1 MGNPVPIESIP
12 RRQILII
19 GMLDSVH
26 LARWLG
32 QFVNEEIDFVIF
44 ASKKYRKLHSLTFSL
59 LNSNYVANY
68 KLAHWPFLPFISGYL
83 DFLSFE
89 LRGYFKF
96 LPNRAKFVEKI
107 LKRRTFQYIHAFE
120 IQGAGYL
127 INKINADLVSKQKII
142 LTNWGSDI
150 YYFAQFPLHEKEIRG
165 ALAKASYYSG
175 ECVRDYLLA
184 RQYGFA
190 GEELPCIPNAGGFQI
205 EPRESSYL
213 LPSSRNQILIKG
225 YGGTFGRADLPI
237 ALIPRIANKYPQIRF
252 HIYSATDDTL
262 KLLETLPEGIK
273 DKISISTVQEKLT
286 HNQMLM
292 EFAKSRIYIG
302 CSVSDGISTSF
313 IEALIYGAYP
323 IQTNTSCANE
333 WVSKG
338 VEASIVGL
346 DPNLL
351 LVEILKALEDNSLVD
366 SASENNYQ
374 VALKHLSNEIVEKQ
388 ALKFY
393 KPKDLFSDSSRIS
406 L

>member
-1 MGNPVPIESIP
+1 MGNPVPKVSIP

-44 ASKKYRKLHSLTFSL
+44 ASKKYRKLHPLTISL

-68 KLAHWPFLPFISGYL
+68 KLAYWPFFPFISGYL
-83 DFLSFE
+83 DFFSFE
-89 LRGYFKF
+89 LRGYFKL
-96 LPNRAKFVEKI
+96 LPNRSKFVEKI
-107 LKRRTFQYIHAFE
+107 LKKRTFQYIHAFE

-127 INKINADLVSKQKII
+127 INKVNADLVSNLKII

-150 YYFAQFPLHEKEIRG
+150 YYFAQFPTHEKQIRS
-165 ALAKASYYSG
+165 ALAKANYYSG
-175 ECVRDYLLA
+175 ECVRDYVLA
-184 RQYGFA
+184 RKFGFV
-190 GEELPCIPNAGGFQI
+190 GEELPCIPNAGGFQL
-205 EPRESSYL
+205 EPRDSNF
-213 LPSSRNQILIKG
+213 LPPSFRSQILIKG
-225 YGGTFGRADLPI
+225 YGGIFGRADLPI
-237 ALIPRIANKYPQIRF
+237 AIIPKIAQLYPQIRF

-262 KLLETLPEGIK
+262 NLLESIPE
-273 DKISISTVQEKLT
+273 DFRPRISVSTIREKLS
-286 HNQMLM
+286 HGQMLK

-313 IEALIYGAYP
+313 IESLIYGAYP

-338 VEASIVGL
+338 VKASVIGL
-346 DPNLL
+346 DLDLL
-351 LVEILKALEDNSLVD
+351 LVEIVRALDDSNLVD
-366 SASENNYQ
+366 AASEKNFQ
-374 VALKHLSNEIVEKQ
+374 IALMYLRDDVVQKQ

-393 KPKDLFSDSSRIS
+393 KQLG
-406 L
+406 

>member
-1 MGNPVPIESIP
+1 MGNPVPKVSIP

-44 ASKKYRKLHSLTFSL
+44 ASKKYRKIHPLTISL

-68 KLAHWPFLPFISGYL
+68 KLAHWPLLPLISGYL
-83 DFLSFE
+83 DFLFFE
-89 LRGYFKF
+89 LRGYFKL
-96 LPNRAKFVEKI
+96 LPNRSKFVEKI
-107 LKRRTFQYIHAFE
+107 LKRRIFQCIHAFE

-127 INKINADLVSKQKII
+127 INKVNADLVSKQKII

-150 YYFAQFPLHEKEIRG
+150 YYFARFPEHEKEIRSTLQI
-165 ALAKASYYSG
+165 ANYYSG

-184 RQYGFA
+184 RQYGFV

-205 EPRESSYL
+205 EPRDSNYL
-213 LPSSRNQILIKG
+213 LPSLRNQILIKG
-225 YGGTFGRADLPI
+225 YGGAFGRADLPI
-237 ALIPRIANKYPQIRF
+237 ALIPRIAHVYPQIRF
-252 HIYSATDDTL
+252 HVYSATDDTL
-262 KLLETLPEGIK
+262 KLLDTLPEGIK
-273 DKISISTVQEKLT
+273 HKISVSTVQDKLT

-338 VEASIVGL
+338 VVASIVGL
-346 DPNLL
+346 DSNLL
-351 LVEILKALEDNSLVD
+351 LVEILKALEDNRLVD

-374 VALKHLSNEIVEKQ
+374 VALKHLSNEIVLKQ

-393 KPKDLFSDSSRIS
+393 KPEDLFGDSSRIS